1 MSSLAGD
8 VSLLGSNIR
17 TQGLARIHAKQGD
30 VTLESVVDNI
40 YQNTTQT
47 TQNFYKNTGS
57 IDGSYQ
63 EMLNKTGIS
72 ADGIDIQSKTTNLNA
87 VDLKATNGAIIVG
100 NAHLV
105 TDEDGK
111 LKLDGNGKP
120 IIVSGDTQ
128 NLSLGTVDLTNET
141 WYEHSKSYR
150 GFAKDLMKGVGVV
163 AGALG
168 I

>member
-1 MSSLAGD
+1 M
-8 VSLLGSNIR
+8 
-17 TQGLARIHAKQGD
+17 
-30 VTLESVVDNI
+30 
-40 YQNTTQT
+40 
-47 TQNFYKNTGS
+47 
-57 IDGSYQ
+57 
-63 EMLNKTGIS
+63 
-72 ADGIDIQSKTTNLNA
+72 
-87 VDLKATNGAIIVG
+87 G

-111 LKLDGNGKP
+111 VKLDGNGKP